1 MYRQQFKRNPGL
13 LWALIVLAAI
23 YDGLLYLRHALTGAL
38 KLDASLG
45 VLLGLFI
52 CSRGAAN
59 LLDIIL
65 FGRIM
70 QSQAASKRGQAWW
83 VALNV
88 LVLVMGWSVV
98 VIGVIQFAR
107 ASATNIV
114 PIGPRR

>member
-1 MYRQQFKRNPGL
+1 
-13 LWALIVLAAI
+13 
-23 YDGLLYLRHALTGAL
+23 
-38 KLDASLG
+38 
-45 VLLGLFI
+45 
-52 CSRGAAN
+52 
-59 LLDIIL
+59 
-65 FGRIM
+65 M